1 MVNIMSVKTWRSQ
14 PLYTAIIE
22 YLEKK
27 GSLSDIELL
36 EMLRSSPAY
45 KDLSFNDLNKVLMK
59 MEIAG
64 LISVSSLT
72 KGKRLVQLNKK

>member
-1 MVNIMSVKTWRSQ
+1 MSVKTWRSQ

-22 YLEKK
+22 SLEKK
-27 GSLSDIELL
+27 GSLSDIELIEL
-36 EMLRSSPAY
+36 LKSSPTF

-59 MEIAG
+59 MEISG
-64 LISVSSLT
+64 LIFVSSLT